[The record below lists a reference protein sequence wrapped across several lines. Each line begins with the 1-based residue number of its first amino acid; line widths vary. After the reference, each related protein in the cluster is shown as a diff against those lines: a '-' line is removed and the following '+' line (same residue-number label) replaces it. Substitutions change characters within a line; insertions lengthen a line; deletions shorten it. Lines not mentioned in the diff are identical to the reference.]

1 MAEPLSREESVA
13 IMRRTY
19 QEVIDTLL
27 FISDEIEMQLLPTRD
42 GASALR
48 LAAGLFAL
56 TKELT

>member
-1 MAEPLSREESVA
+1 MAEPLSREETLA
-13 IMRRTY
+13 IVRRTY

-27 FISDEIEMQLLPTRD
+27 FISDEVEMQGLPARD